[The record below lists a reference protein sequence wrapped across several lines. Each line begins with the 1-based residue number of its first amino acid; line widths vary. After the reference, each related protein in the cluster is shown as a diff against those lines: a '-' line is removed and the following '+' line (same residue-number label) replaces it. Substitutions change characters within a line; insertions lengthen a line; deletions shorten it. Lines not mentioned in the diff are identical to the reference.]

1 MPRLLIA
8 TSNPGKAREIRALL
22 EPRGWRVLTP
32 AQISLDLDPPET
44 GTTYAENAAI
54 KAHTFAREANMAALA
69 DDSGLEVDVLGGRP
83 GVHSARYGGIDLSA
97 EGKAELILREL
108 QAVPEEQRR
117 ARFRAAIVIATPD
130 GRSWQ
135 TDGVCEGRI
144 AMHPRGWDGFG
155 YDPIFLLPDRGLTM
169 AELSLD
175 EKNRI
180 SSRSKAVRAAVEVLE
195 KLRDDRAFR
204 EEV

>member
-1 MPRLLIA
+1 MPRLLLA

-32 AQISLDLDPPET
+32 AQISLDLDPAET
-44 GTTYAENAAI
+44 GKTYAENAAI
-54 KAHTFAREANMAALA
+54 KAHAFAREANMAALA
-69 DDSGLEVDVLGGRP
+69 DDSGLEVDALGGRP

-108 QAVPEEQRR
+108 QAVPEEKRG

-135 TDGVCEGRI
+135 TDGVCEGHITTRL
-144 AMHPRGWDGFG
+144 RGSDGFG
-155 YDPIFLLPDRGLTM
+155 YDPIFLLPDRDLTM
-169 AELSLD
+169 AELSLN

-180 SSRSKAVRAAVEVLE
+180 SSRSQAVRAAVDVLE
-195 KLRDDRAFR
+195 NLRDDPAFQ
-204 EEV
+204 EEA